1 MTLFDVRI
9 RTMVSG
15 IPLPQPGLVLI
26 RNPDQ
31 AGTGTM
37 AGDNTTQ
44 LSSRVNVNRLLTV
57 FGPRGHVEVHPLS
70 AGADEAHE
78 KLLDGVGVVGGE
90 GGPVGGV
97 HPQLACPLPALQ
109 SRQ

>member
-1 MTLFDVRI
+1 
-9 RTMVSG
+9 MVSG

-57 FGPRGHVEVHPLS
+57 FGPRGHVEVHPLG
-70 AGADEAHE
+70 AGADEPHE
-78 KLLDGVGVVGGE
+78 ELLDGVGVVSGE

-97 HPQLACPLPALQ
+97 HTKLSCLLTVL
-109 SRQ
+109 